1 MLCPSAFVLGRKRW
15 HSATKGSKDKASR
28 VQLVLDITLGLSFV
42 LWTCFTNSGAH
53 FYAASWGWLAQHVSS
68 IQGWVEHTVRWLMGW
83 PAGLKLNENLD
94 NAIGNTFL
102 WVSNVHLKVSSQI
115 SAGAIKIP
123 LVALLG
129 VACFSS
135 QVCVIGDFVRYVC
148 FGNICLCSYAVR
160 RLYRSFVQ
168 ILVSLWRLFR
178 GNKFNPLRN
187 RVDTCIYTLDELFV
201 GTLAFVIACYLVPS
215 VAAYHYFFSVC
226 MYCADIIEA
235 VLWLVYACIFSFP
248 IAPLFSWCF
257 FPSKDEKEI
266 TTVNNSPVIIV
277 NIFSY
282 FTFRYYILL
291 YCINV

>member
-1 MLCPSAFVLGRKRW
+1 MRIWTTLLGTPFCGCPTFISRSHLRSRPGPLRYHLWPYSGLRAFQARCVL
-15 HSATKGSKDKASR
+15 
-28 VQLVLDITLGLSFV
+28 LVILYVMCV
-42 LWTCFTNSGAH
+42 L
-53 FYAASWGWLAQHVSS
+53 
-68 IQGWVEHTVRWLMGW
+68 E
-83 PAGLKLNENLD
+83 
-94 NAIGNTFL
+94 
-102 WVSNVHLKVSSQI
+102 I
-115 SAGAIKIP
+115 SA
-123 LVALLG
+123 
-129 VACFSS
+129 S
-135 QVCVIGDFVRYVC
+135 
-148 FGNICLCSYAVR
+148 CSYAVR

-248 IAPLFSWCF
+248 IAPPFSWCF

-266 TTVNNSPVIIV
+266 TIVNNSPVIIV